1 MMILIQM
8 EIKRQ
13 DIPSSSK
20 PIHSYATELLWC
32 SDGWVYDTFSK
43 SRRRFKTFDGNTFYM
58 EEEPVERIVF
68 SDVQHSETVYVTIYQ
83 ENPRMWVEKGDGYSD
98 SFCVVNH

>member
-1 MMILIQM
+1 
-8 EIKRQ
+8 
-13 DIPSSSK
+13 
-20 PIHSYATELLWC
+20 
-32 SDGWVYDTFSK
+32 
-43 SRRRFKTFDGNTFYM
+43 M